1 MSSTVMPTIEM
12 PTEIHWVDIFNGLYR
27 LISFII
33 WTTLYRILDAWHFVR
48 YLISIS
54 EWLLGVLL
62 QGFPFY
68 LIIAIVIILVIV
80 LWDDVLKPL
89 ILILVN
95 DAYNGA
101 IRTWNGLAS
110 SISNFGV
117 DIPLPDAIGGGSIYI
132 PLGIPVPTGNEIR
145 LDLPNFVPW
154 VTGVL
159 IPILFAP
166 LKKSLTGIIFA
177 EDLDI

>member
-1 MSSTVMPTIEM
+1 M
-12 PTEIHWVDIFNGLYR
+12 PTEIYWVDVFNSVFR

-33 WTTLYRILDAWHFVR
+33 WTTLYRILDALYFVR
-48 YLISIS
+48 YLFSIVQ
-54 EWLLGVLL
+54 WLLGVLF

-80 LWDDVLKPL
+80 LWDDVVKPL

-101 IRTWNGLAS
+101 IRTWNGIAS
-110 SISNFGV
+110 SVSNFGV
-117 DIPLPDAIGGGSIYI
+117 EVGFPGIGSTYL
-132 PLGIPVPTGNEIR
+132 PLGIPIPTGNEIQ
-145 LDLPNFVPW
+145 LTLPNFVPW

>member
-1 MSSTVMPTIEM
+1 MPTQ
-12 PTEIHWVDIFNGLYR
+12 IHWVDIFNGLYR
-27 LISFII
+27 LINFII
-33 WTTLYRILDAWHFVR
+33 WTTLNRILDALYFVR
-48 YLISIS
+48 YLFTIVQ
-54 EWLLGVLL
+54 WLLGVLF

-80 LWDDVLKPL
+80 LWDDVVKPL

-101 IRTWNGLAS
+101 IRTWNGIAGS
-110 SISNFGV
+110 VSNFGV
-117 DIPLPDAIGGGSIYI
+117 EVGFPGIGSTYL
-132 PLGIPVPTGNEIR
+132 PLGIPIPSGKEIQ
-145 LDLPNFVPW
+145 LTLPNFVPW
-154 VTGVL
+154 VTKVL